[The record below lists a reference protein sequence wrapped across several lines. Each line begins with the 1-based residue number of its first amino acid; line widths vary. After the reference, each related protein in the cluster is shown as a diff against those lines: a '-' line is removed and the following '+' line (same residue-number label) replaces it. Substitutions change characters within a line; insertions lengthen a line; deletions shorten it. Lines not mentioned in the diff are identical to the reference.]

1 MRSAAQV
8 PMTQAAEVGECSPS
22 PHDEKD
28 RSTLRHGLERLI
40 RELYTDARL
49 TLYGSS
55 CNGFGLARSDLDLCL
70 TLASSKDGKEL
81 CHSQMIPELAKK
93 LRAHPDLARIVPI
106 TTAKAQHNTR
116 LLKVYSA
123 IDERVRVLGYTLKHF
138 AKTCD
143 IGDASRGSLSSY
155 AYILMVLYYLQQCQ
169 PPVIPVLQELY
180 PEGDTK
186 PEVIIEGWNAWF
198 FDDIDRLQSVWS
210 DFGQNNESV
219 GELWLGLLR
228 FYTEVFDFRADVVCI
243 RHREPITRL
252 QKSWTS
258 RCIAI
263 EDPFKLDHN
272 LGSGVSRK
280 MNASIMK
287 ALIKGR
293 TLFGTPFRKPP
304 TADDSYIGY
313 FFGGRQ
319 LVDGHHPN
327 DRGCRLCSKIG
338 HRVKD
343 CPRRHGANNNGRQND
358 RVQEGGTL
366 SERSRD
372 HLSRRGRAPQDNWR
386 QPQNGA

>member
-1 MRSAAQV
+1 
-8 PMTQAAEVGECSPS
+8 
-22 PHDEKD
+22 
-28 RSTLRHGLERLI
+28 
-40 RELYTDARL
+40 ARL

-70 TLASSKDGKEL
+70 TFDSSKDGKEL
-81 CHSQMIPELAKK
+81 CHSQTIPELARK

-106 TTAKAQHNTR
+106 TTAKVPIVKFYHLPSRLEGDISLYNTLALHNTR

-180 PEGDTK
+180 PEGDKK
-186 PEVIIEGWNAWF
+186 PEVIIEGWNVWF

-210 DFGQNNESV
+210 EFGQNNESV

-228 FYTEVFDFRADVVCI
+228 FYTEMFDFRTDVVCI
-243 RHREPITRL
+243 RQREPITRL

-258 RCIAI
+258 RCMAI
-263 EDPFKLDHN
+263 EDPFKLNHN

-280 MNASIMK
+280 MNASIMN
-287 ALIKGR
+287 ALINGR
-293 TLFGTPFRKPP
+293 ALFGTPSRKLP
-304 TADDSYIGY
+304 TAYDS
-313 FFGGRQ
+313 
-319 LVDGHHPN
+319 
-327 DRGCRLCSKIG
+327 
-338 HRVKD
+338 
-343 CPRRHGANNNGRQND
+343 
-358 RVQEGGTL
+358 
-366 SERSRD
+366 
-372 HLSRRGRAPQDNWR
+372 
-386 QPQNGA
+386 